1 MIALDVFKRIWQENE
16 SHFPLLTLDEFFD
29 GNADEDSIAPNQWG
43 YGRPSLTEMWD
54 MFKKIKLLPNV
65 AWVRVALH
73 DDTEI
78 RHDNGVE
85 VLNLVGNSIVIC
97 TDMDSDTLANI
108 LDCDW
113 LCSDGVIA
121 SEPALYGSCIPPLPP
136 NYRCS
141 EINAKEGRSARSG

>member
-1 MIALDVFKRIWQENE
+1 MN
-16 SHFPLLTLDEFFD
+16 FFD

-54 MFKKIKLLPNV
+54 MFKKVELLPNV

-85 VLNLVGNSIVIC
+85 VLNLVGDSIIIC
-97 TDMDSDTLANI
+97 TEMDSDTLDNI
-108 LDCDW
+108 VDCDW

-121 SEPALYGSCIPPLPP
+121 SEPALYDSRIPPIPP
-136 NYRCS
+136 IIVVWRSCGINSACS
-141 EINAKEGRSARSG
+141 HLFHFA